1 MANKITVV
9 EKYESIIEKIEN
21 GVMPNAED
29 IAFLNERKDQHAK
42 KNASRKAKGETPEM
56 TAFKE
61 QALSV
66 MESGKQYTATNIMTA
81 LSLTSTSKATAILKK
96 LMSDGAVERAEV
108 KGVAYFSKV

>member
-9 EKYESIIEKIEN
+9 EKFENIIEKIES
-21 GVMPNAED
+21 GVLPNADD
-29 IAFLNERKDQHAK
+29 IAFLNERKEQHAK
-42 KNASRKAKGETPEM
+42 KNANRKAKGESPEM

-61 QALSV
+61 QALNF

-96 LMSDGAVERAEV
+96 LMTDGAVERAEI